1 VCFGFLEPHD
11 VRRFKDSEVDVIVLV
26 QDVNRSQRK
35 WCSLLPA
42 SLDFEVRAQVFVH
55 RNFSG
60 LLHKPFR
67 RAQSTSL
74 PFIRTC
80 AASIHDRC
88 DYISSNFQ
96 SRLLTI
102 WESHFVKQPT
112 TQASP
117 QDGYIPSTAPS
128 QYILCEVLHS

>member
-1 VCFGFLEPHD
+1 

-42 SLDFEVRAQVFVH
+42 SLDFRVRAQVFVH

-74 PFIRTC
+74 LFIRTC
-80 AASIHDRC
+80 AASIHDLLL
-88 DYISSNFQ
+88 
-96 SRLLTI
+96 RLYQLQFSVTAFDH
-102 WESHFVKQPT
+102 SGKPFC
-112 TQASP
+112 QAANNT
-117 QDGYIPSTAPS
+117 GEPSGWLYS
-128 QYILCEVLHS
+128 EHRS